1 MTRGPK
7 KHMKR
12 LNAPKHWMLGKLGG
26 IWAPKAS
33 AGPHKARECLPVAL
47 ALRNRLKYA
56 LTRREVQMIC
66 MRRLIKVDNKVRT
79 DMTFPA
85 GFMDTITIDKSNE
98 RFRLLFDHRSKFVL
112 QKISVEEAKF
122 KLCRVVKVAK
132 AKKATIG
139 KNPFQEGQAGAIPYV
154 VTHCGRTIRYPDPKI
169 IVNDTIKFDLETG
182 EIIGHL
188 SFEIGAIAMITAG
201 ANTGRIGNVQHVERH
216 PGSYE
221 IIHLK
226 DKRGN
231 AFSTRT
237 ENVFIIGDQTKPYIS
252 IPKRKGLSYTILE
265 EKDLDLK
272 KPTKKG
278 KK

>member
-1 MTRGPK
+1 
-7 KHMKR
+7 MKR
-12 LNAPKHWMLGKLGG
+12 LNAPRHWMLGKLGG

-33 AGPHKARECLPVAL
+33 AGPHKGRECLPVSI

-66 MRRLIKVDNKVRT
+66 MRRLIKIDGKVRT
-79 DMTFPA
+79 DMNYPA
-85 GFMDTITIDKSNE
+85 GFMDVITIDKSNE
-98 RFRLLFDHRSKFVL
+98 RFRLLYDHRSKFVL
-112 QKISVEEAKF
+112 QKVTPDESKF
-122 KLCRVVKVAK
+122 KLLRVRKAAK

-139 KNPFQEGQAGAIPYV
+139 KNPFHEGQAGAIPYI
-154 VTHCGRTIRYPDPKI
+154 VTHDGRTIRYPDPKI
-169 IVNDTIKFDLETG
+169 RVNDTVKFDIASG
-182 EIIGHL
+182 EITAHL
-188 SFEIGAIAMITAG
+188 PFEIGAVAMITGG

-216 PGSYE
+216 PGSFE

-231 AFSTRT
+231 LFSTRT
-237 ENVFIIGDQTKPYIS
+237 SNVFIIGDHSKPYIS
-252 IPKRKGLSYTILE
+252 VPKRKGLAYTIIE

>member
-1 MTRGPK
+1 MARGPK

-33 AGPHKARECLPVAL
+33 AGPHKERECLPVAI

-66 MRRLIKVDNKVRT
+66 MRRLVKVDGKVRT
-79 DMTFPA
+79 DMTYPA
-85 GFMDTITIDKSNE
+85 GIMDVIQLDKTNE
-98 RFRLLFDHRSKFVL
+98 NFRLLFDHRGKFVL
-112 QKISVEEAKF
+112 QKVPAEEAKF
-122 KLCRVVKVAK
+122 KLCRVQKVAK
-132 AKKATIG
+132 AKKASIG
-139 KNPFQEGQAGAIPYV
+139 SNPFQTGQASAIPYA
-154 VTHCGRTIRYPDPKI
+154 VTHDGRTLRYPDPK
-169 IVNDTIKFDLETG
+169 VARNDTVKVDLSSG
-182 EIIGHL
+182 EIVDHL
-188 SFEIGAIAMITAG
+188 AFEIGAIGMVIRG
-201 ANTGRIGNVQHVERH
+201 ANRGRIGNVQHIERH

-221 IIHLK
+221 IVHMK

-231 AFSTRT
+231 HFATRT
-237 ENVFIIGDQTKPYIS
+237 ENIFVIGDHNKPYIS
-252 IPKRKGLSYTILE
+252 VPKRKGLSYTIIE

-272 KPTKKG
+272 KPRKG